1 MVARKAAVTV
11 PAAKR
16 HRNSSPPTMGRPR
29 SEDADAAI
37 LQAAVKLLDERGYHA
52 MTVDD
57 IASVA
62 GVGKQTIY
70 RRWQS
75 KAAVVLEALTA
86 RTAAEVATPDT
97 GSVQEDVRTLLRSA
111 FRVLRVGRQKVVVTL
126 MAEAQLNDDFA
137 EAFRERFI
145 ARRRKALT
153 DLIVRGIQRGEME
166 PGTDAEFVADMIYGP
181 MWYRLLNRHAPIDDQ
196 FADQLSAY
204 VFSRT
209 VAGRA
214 RPEPM

>member
-1 MVARKAAVTV
+1 
-11 PAAKR
+11 
-16 HRNSSPPTMGRPR
+16 MGRPR
-29 SEDADAAI
+29 REDADAAI
-37 LQAAVKLLDERGYHA
+37 LQAAVKLLDERGYHE

-86 RTAAEVATPDT
+86 RTAEEVAAPDT

-111 FRVLRVGRQKVVVTL
+111 FHVLRVGRQKVVVTL
-126 MAEAQLNDDFA
+126 MAEAQLNDDFGD
-137 EAFRERFI
+137 AFRERFI

-153 DLIVRGIQRGEME
+153 DLIRRGIQRGEME
-166 PGTDAEFVADMIYGP
+166 PGTDAEFVADLIYGP
-181 MWYRLLNRHAPIDDQ
+181 MWYRLLNRHAPIDDN
-196 FADQLSAY
+196 FADQLAAY
-204 VFSRT
+204 VFSRSGC
-209 VAGRA
+209 ASD
-214 RPEPM
+214 